1 MTDGSNV
8 LTADLADGLRPGKND
23 AGPFDSAVEYVTALE
38 EEVKESPKAFY
49 GNANLPAD
57 GHERVA
63 SALRAASSLKL
74 RLEALVRG
82 K

>member
-1 MTDGSNV
+1 MTN
-8 LTADLADGLRPGKND
+8 RRNEND
-23 AGPFDSAVEYVTALE
+23 DCFRHCNRIRHRLE

-57 GHERVA
+57 GHERVD
-63 SALRAASSLKL
+63 SALRAIISLKW